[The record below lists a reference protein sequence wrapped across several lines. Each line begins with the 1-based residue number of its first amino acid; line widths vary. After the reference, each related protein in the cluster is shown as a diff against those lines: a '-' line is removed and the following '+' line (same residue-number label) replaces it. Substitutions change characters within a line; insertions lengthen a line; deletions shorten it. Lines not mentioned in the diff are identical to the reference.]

1 MFLVSISFRAQP
13 HKRSELLSAVD
24 DTVTFM
30 RRSTGCERCRV
41 LVDCD
46 DQNAFVVSSEWRLSA
61 DAERF
66 LESRQFQMF
75 RGARILL
82 RDDATVVLD
91 DVRNRAIRTLAP
103 R

>member
-1 MFLVSISFRAQP
+1 MDGFTVSDVSGL
-13 HKRSELLSAVD
+13 RSPVVIMAFTGWSD
-24 DTVTFM
+24 TGTVT
-30 RRSTGCERCRV
+30 TDV
-41 LVDCD
+41 
-46 DQNAFVVSSEWRLSA
+46 ATRLIDA
-61 DAERF
+61 YNAERF